1 MHPNFLFKQSVFLFN
16 RIANRLQTQMQKWQF
31 FFVQIRMINSVLGIR
46 SDESGMRSRNDST
59 ILTPLISKNLRYAH
73 LNLFCRALRSGI
85 LTKYLES
92 DSDGMNS
99 ENNQKT
105 SSTKYICIIWLFR
118 KILGFHLVLWIVRTS
133 KNKPWWTQ
141 FGILLPAI
149 CLQLVFQFLPDF
161 PCVLLV
167 ICL

>member
-1 MHPNFLFKQSVFLFN
+1 
-16 RIANRLQTQMQKWQF
+16 
-31 FFVQIRMINSVLGIR
+31 MINSVLGIR

-118 KILGFHLVLWIVRTS
+118 KILGFHLVLWIVRTNPDELS
-133 KNKPWWTQ
+133 
-141 FGILLPAI
+141 
-149 CLQLVFQFLPDF
+149 LVFFCQQFVFSWCSNFSQISPVF
-161 PCVLLV
+161 CS
-167 ICL
+167 